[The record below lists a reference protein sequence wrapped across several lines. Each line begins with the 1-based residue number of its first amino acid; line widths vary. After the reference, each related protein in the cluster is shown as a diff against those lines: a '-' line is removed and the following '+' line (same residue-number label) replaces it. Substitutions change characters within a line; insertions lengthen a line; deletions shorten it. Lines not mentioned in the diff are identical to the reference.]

1 MDSRRAERA
10 REERAMTDCLFCK
23 IIEGKIPSK
32 KVYEDDDVV
41 AFDDIQPQAPVHV
54 LVIPKKHVATL
65 NDLAPE
71 DDAVTGKLLRVAA
84 RIAKERGIAER
95 GWRATV
101 NVNRDAHQL
110 VFHVHLHL
118 MGGRAF
124 AWPPG

>member
-1 MDSRRAERA
+1 MS
-10 REERAMTDCLFCK
+10 DCLFCK
-23 IIEGKIPSK
+23 IVAGEIPSK
-32 KVYEDDDVV
+32 KVYEDEDVV

-54 LVIPKKHVATL
+54 LVVPKKHVATL

-71 DDAVTGKLLRVAA
+71 DDAVAGKLLRVAA
-84 RIAKERGIAER
+84 RIARERGISDR

-118 MGGRAF
+118 MGGRGF
-124 AWPPG
+124 GWPPG

>member
-1 MDSRRAERA
+1 MA
-10 REERAMTDCLFCK
+10 DCLFCK

-32 KVYEDDDVV
+32 KVYEDEEVV

-54 LVIPKKHVATL
+54 LVVPRKHVATL

-71 DDAVTGKLLRVAA
+71 DDALAGKLLRVAA
-84 RIAKERGIAER
+84 RIARERGIADR

-110 VFHVHLHL
+110 VFHVHVHL
-118 MGGRAF
+118 MGGRGF
-124 AWPPG
+124 GWPPG